1 MLSRQT
7 EPWIPPS
14 VEARMEAA
22 KFILDVEVI
31 CRAAGVSF
39 VLVVNK
45 LFLKDRVNVSL
56 QNRSIWIFR

>member
-1 MLSRQT
+1 
-7 EPWIPPS
+7 
-14 VEARMEAA
+14 MEAA

-45 LFLKDRVNVSL
+45 LFLKDRVNISL

>member
-1 MLSRQT
+1 
-7 EPWIPPS
+7 
-14 VEARMEAA
+14 MEAA

-31 CRAAGVSF
+31 CCAAGISF

-45 LFLKDRVNVSL
+45 LFLKDRVNISL